1 MQVQV
6 LNPGSGF
13 GSNCYLLTDSG
24 HAAVVDPSAPSAS
37 ILAAVRT
44 ANCTL
49 DAVYLT
55 HGHFDHIL
63 SVDTLRTACH
73 GLPVYVHPADAP
85 MMTDGEK
92 NAFTVFFGQDRRFG
106 PADRYLEE
114 GQTLPLGQSSLTVL
128 HTPGHS
134 PGSVCFLNLAD
145 GFLLTGDTL
154 FSKDVGRCDLW
165 GGEYAALRASL
176 RRLKELAPTLTIYPG
191 HGESANLET
200 ALSYALNY

>member
-1 MQVQV
+1 MQVQA

-13 GSNCYLLTDSG
+13 GSNCYLLTDNG
-24 HAAVVDPSAPSAS
+24 HAAVVDPSASSAS
-37 ILAAVRT
+37 ILAAARA

-63 SVDTLRTACH
+63 SMDTLRTACP

-92 NAFTVFFGQDRRFG
+92 NAFTMFFGQDRRFT

-114 GQTLPLGQSSLTVL
+114 GQKLSLGQGSLIVL

-134 PGSVCFLNLAD
+134 PGSVCFLNRED

-154 FSKDVGRCDLW
+154 FAMDVGRCDLW
-165 GGEYAALRASL
+165 GGDYSTLLASL
-176 RRLKELAPTLTIYPG
+176 RRLKQLDRTLTIYPG
-191 HGESANLET
+191 HGESERLST
-200 ALSYALNY
+200 ALSYALYD